1 MINISWQSFIIYLLN
16 PVDWYYVI
24 PQSIEPETN
33 PDDLAGTR
41 PRGPEGARPRWD
53 ERFWTVEIHHII
65 CSVLYFIV

>member
-33 PDDLAGTR
+33 PMTWQAQDHEAPKLAGMSVSELWKYTTLY
-41 PRGPEGARPRWD
+41 ARM
-53 ERFWTVEIHHII
+53 
-65 CSVLYFIV
+65 YFII